1 MNHRRGFTLLEMLLA
16 IALAGMLLV
25 GLNTFIFSM
34 GELWGRQSEGRLF
47 ELHTRAVTRWVGDQ
61 LHEAVL
67 PPAARLDR
75 EPISVV
81 EIRTRGSGT
90 DNLLTYEQREPNRL
104 MSWPDSPLPD
114 VVCSLQVRERQGLM
128 LLWHSRLETKF
139 SDDPPRETV
148 ISPWVTGMS
157 YDYYD
162 ADLKRWRT
170 ETTFRRGDNRELL
183 VPQRLH
189 LQFSY
194 GGMTRETL
202 IAVPTTVAE
211 GQPNF

>member
-1 MNHRRGFTLLEMLLA
+1 MNGRRGFTLLEMLLA
-16 IALAGMLLV
+16 LALTGLLFV

-47 ELHTRAVTRWVGDQ
+47 ELHTRAVSRWVGNQ
-61 LHEAVL
+61 LREAVL
-67 PPAARLDR
+67 PPPARLDR

-90 DNLLTYEQREPNRL
+90 DNLITYELRQPNRL
-104 MSWPDSPLPD
+104 MSWPDNPLPD
-114 VVCSLQVRERQGLM
+114 VVCSLQVREREGLV
-128 LLWHSRLETKF
+128 LLWHSRLEMKF
-139 SDDPPRETV
+139 SDDPPRETI
-148 ISPWVTGMS
+148 ISPWVTGLS

-170 ETTFRRGDNRELL
+170 ETSFRRGDNSEML
-183 VPQRLH
+183 VPQRLR
-189 LQFSY
+189 LKFTY
-194 GGMTRETL
+194 GGMTRESM
-202 IAVPTTVAE
+202 IAIPTSAE

>member
-1 MNHRRGFTLLEMLLA
+1 MNSRRGFTLLEMLLA

-25 GLNTFIFSM
+25 GLNTFVFSM

-47 ELHTRAVTRWVGDQ
+47 ELHTRAVTRWVGNQ
-61 LHEAVL
+61 LRESVQ

-75 EPISVV
+75 EPIGVV

-148 ISPWVTGMS
+148 ISPWVTGLS

-183 VPQRLH
+183 VPQRLR
-189 LQFSY
+189 LQFTY
-194 GGMTRETL
+194 GGMTRETM
-202 IAVPTTVAE
+202 IAVPTTSAE